1 MAAEPP
7 FAGHSHLDECEP
19 FMGIHYIL
27 SLESIL
33 KESEI

>member
-7 FAGHSHLDECEP
+7 FAGHHLDECEP
-19 FMGIHYIL
+19 FMGIHYVL

-33 KESEI
+33 KGSEI